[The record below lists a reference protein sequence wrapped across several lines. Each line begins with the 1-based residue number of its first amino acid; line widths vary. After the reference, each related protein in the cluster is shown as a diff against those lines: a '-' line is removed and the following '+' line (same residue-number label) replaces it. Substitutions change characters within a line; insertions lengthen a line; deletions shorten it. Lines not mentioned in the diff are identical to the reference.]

1 MSKKKQQKRK
11 SGRPASAEPRKGTS
25 AASNVKKAIFP
36 LMTEAPV
43 TDRDAWYRKIF
54 LGLAGFVL
62 LVMVAGGLASGINA
76 DDEYQHDYSEKL
88 VQYYA
93 TLGRD
98 TSAYYIENGDM
109 HYYGGF
115 FDLVTGAVNESLG
128 LQPTDAAYN
137 DIRHIFNAIF
147 GFLTALFVGL
157 TARNIAGWRA
167 GIAALVL
174 LALSPRFLGHS
185 FMNPKDVPFAAGFAI
200 AFYYLLR
207 LLRQLPSPTWKT
219 FTGLALGIALAL
231 ATRAGGLLLLGYL
244 GMFMGLH
251 FLANYGWRGIVSE
264 YKTTGRYLLYG
275 LGAIAAGYTLAVLT
289 WPAALRDPL
298 RFPFEALSAFSVL
311 GVKIRVLFM
320 GENLMS
326 DDTAWYYALV
336 WIFRTVPLYVHLGLL
351 LALVFLRGMLKT
363 YGWLPVF
370 MLFFATFFPLG
381 YIIVK
386 NSVLHDGWRHLMFV
400 YPSMVVLITLGWY
413 FFEQK
418 YAGRKQLA
426 YALYGVLALT
436 ALEPASFIVR
446 NFQYPYVYFNP
457 IGGGMKGAFG
467 NFETDYWGIS
477 VKEAIHWLEK
487 ENILSENMPDTIR
500 LGTHYFYNVRR
511 QLSDKYK
518 VKVVYVRYNRR
529 YTEDWDYGIFPSRY
543 IRGAHLRAGTWPNSK
558 TVHVVKANGV
568 PLLAIEKDL
577 TDDALRGE
585 QALQAARWEESIE
598 AFTREVNNHPDNE
611 TAWLGLANANINVRN
626 FAASIDAANRALEV
640 APESE
645 NAYFYRGLA
654 QLQQNQLEPAVRDL
668 EAAIAVN
675 DEFYVAHYYLAAVMQ
690 TQGNLPK
697 ALDYILTAIQ
707 INPSFKPAYEL
718 AASIY
723 EQQGDTRNAQL
734 YRAAAQR
741 LQ

>member
-1 MSKKKQQKRK
+1 MSKKKQQRRK
-11 SGRPASAEPRKGTS
+11 SGISASAEPRKGAS
-25 AASNVKKAIFP
+25 AASSVKKAIFP
-36 LMTEAPV
+36 LMTDVPV
-43 TDRDAWYRKIF
+43 TDRDEWYRKIF
-54 LGLAGFVL
+54 LGLTGLVL
-62 LVMVAGGLASGINA
+62 LVMLAGGLTSGINA
-76 DDEYQHDYSEKL
+76 DDEYQHDYSKKL

-98 TSAYYIENGDM
+98 TSTYYIPNGDM

-115 FDLVTGAVNESLG
+115 FDLVTGVVNESLG
-128 LQPTDAAYN
+128 LEPADAAYN
-137 DIRHIFNAIF
+137 DIRHLFNAIF
-147 GFLTALFVGL
+147 GFLTVLFVGL

-167 GIAALVL
+167 GIAALLL

-185 FMNPKDVPFAAGFAI
+185 FMNPKDIPFAAGFAI
-200 AFYYLLR
+200 AFYYMLR
-207 LLRQLPSPTWKT
+207 LLRQLPQPTWKT
-219 FTGLALGIALAL
+219 LAGLALGIALAL
-231 ATRAGGLLLLGYL
+231 ATRAGGLLLIGYL
-244 GMFMGLH
+244 GLFMGLH
-251 FLANYGWRGIVSE
+251 FLANYGWKGIVAD

-275 LGAIAAGYTLAVLT
+275 VGAIAAGYLLAILT

-298 RFPFEALSAFSVL
+298 GLPFEALSAFSVL
-311 GVKIRVLFM
+311 GIRIRVLFL
-320 GENLMS
+320 GDNLMS
-326 DDTAWYYALV
+326 DSTAWYYALV

-351 LALVFLRGMLKT
+351 ATLLFLRGMLKT

-386 NSVLHDGWRHLMFV
+386 NSILYDGWRHLIFV
-400 YPSMVVLITLGWY
+400 YPSMVVLITLGWR
-413 FFEQK
+413 FLEQK

-426 YALYGVLALT
+426 YALYGALALT

-477 VKEAIHWLEK
+477 VEEAIHWLEE

-543 IRGAHLRAGTWPNSK
+543 IRGAHLRAGAWPNSK
-558 TVHVVKANGV
+558 TVHVVRANGV
-568 PLLAIEKDL
+568 PLLAVEKDL
-577 TDDALRGE
+577 TDDALQGE
-585 QALQAARWEESIE
+585 QALQAAQWEESIG

-611 TAWLGLANANINVRN
+611 VAWLGLANANINVRN
-626 FAASIDAANRALEV
+626 FTAAIDAANRALEV

-654 QLQQNQLEPAVRDL
+654 NLQQNQLEPAVRDL
-668 EAAIAVN
+668 EAAISVN

-690 TQGNLPK
+690 TQGNLPR
-697 ALDYILTAIQ
+697 ALEYIQTAIRVS
-707 INPSFKPAYEL
+707 PSFKPAYEL